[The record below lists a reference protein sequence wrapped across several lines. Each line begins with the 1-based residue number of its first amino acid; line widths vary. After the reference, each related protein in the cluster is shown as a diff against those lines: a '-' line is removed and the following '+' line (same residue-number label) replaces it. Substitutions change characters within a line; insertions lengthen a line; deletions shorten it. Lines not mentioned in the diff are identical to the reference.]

1 MYFVK
6 LIIPILTVFLFAQL
20 LVSCGGGNAQND
32 KTGGSDST
40 STDSSNATGTQGG
53 NSRWGGSKDSQADV
67 IPVEVT
73 VIKRGLISDFIL
85 LSTNLETEKMASVY
99 SRVQGLVN
107 SILVEEGDYV
117 KKGQVLMTLEADEYV
132 LAEEKA
138 RLNYLNQKSDFDRM
152 EAMFQ
157 QNLLSKEEFQRAKFT
172 LEGLNVDWKQ
182 AKLNL
187 SYTRI
192 TAPIAGV
199 VGDRLIKPG
208 DRIQPTDKL
217 YSVINT
223 TEMIAVVYAPE
234 KELGNVR
241 KNQQA
246 FITSDHLAGQQYEG
260 WIKRVSPV
268 VDPQSGTFKIT
279 IGVKNTNNVLRAG
292 MFVNTHIIT
301 ATHENAVLIPKKA
314 IVYENEQLS
323 VFVVKDSVAT
333 KVNLKV
339 GFQDHEKIES
349 LEGIEE
355 GDKIIVVGQAGLKNN
370 TKVRIVNEQKNEL
383 AIKD

>member
-1 MYFVK
+1 MYFRNLAT
-6 LIIPILTVFLFAQL
+6 LIVAVFILAQL
-20 LVSCGGGNAQND
+20 NVSCGGGNAQND
-32 KTGGSDST
+32 KTGGTDST
-40 STDSSNATGTQGG
+40 STDSSKASLNEGRNPGFGG
-53 NSRWGGSKDSQADV
+53 PQNSQADV

-99 SRVQGLVN
+99 SRIQGLVN

-172 LEGLNVDWKQ
+172 LEGMNVDWKQ

-192 TAPIAGV
+192 TTPIAGV

-223 TEMIAVVYAPE
+223 NEMIAVVYAPE
-234 KELGNVR
+234 KELGNVS
-241 KNQQA
+241 KNQLA

-279 IGVKNTNNVLRAG
+279 IGVKNKKNILRAG
-292 MFVNTHIIT
+292 MFVNTHIVT

-323 VFVVKDSVAT
+323 VYVVKDSIA
-333 KVNLKV
+333 KKINLKV

-355 GDKIIVVGQAGLKNN
+355 GDRIIVVGQAGLKNN